1 MPLPQQTPH
10 RELLRKLRDLG
21 FEGPLP
27 GGRHPIMK
35 KGQLKLHIP
44 TPHGQDVGIEV
55 LRRILKQAGISAEEW
70 ERA

>member
-27 GGRHPIMK
+27 GGRHPFMQ
-35 KGQLKLHIP
+35 KGKLKLHIRGP
-44 TPHGQDVGIEV
+44 I
-55 LRRILKQAGISAEEW
+55 AGLVP
-70 ERA
+70 